1 MSTNMAT
8 IRTHQPE
15 YTIPAKRPSYW
26 YCKSLDC
33 RLSAPSDLWG
43 LERETLLTIKA
54 ELEKASSDLSAQAHA
69 ESSRHYK
76 EMDRIV
82 ALRSLV
88 VSLIHATHQ
97 EVRES
102 KKRALDEKNSRWERA
117 FVDAA
122 KGSLDKDTYL
132 SLVDQA
138 SASIDPLIS

>member
-54 ELEKASSDLSAQAHA
+54 ELEKENNRFELIRKQHARTVSQLADDITKKFFEYQQA
-69 ESSRHYK
+69 
-76 EMDRIV
+76 RIK
-82 ALRSLV
+82 AIRY
-88 VSLIHATHQ
+88 IKQ
-97 EVRES
+97 ETNHE
-102 KKRALDEKNSRWERA
+102 
-117 FVDAA
+117 
-122 KGSLDKDTYL
+122 
-132 SLVDQA
+132 
-138 SASIDPLIS
+138 